1 MPVSISPGVSNYSS
15 ASNSSALGVSALIVF
30 SPASLFLAGEQG
42 AWYDPSDITTLFQ
55 DSAGSIPVT
64 SLGQPVGMMLDKS
77 KGLVLGPEKSS
88 DPEINN
94 PARWTFSASVVI
106 SGGKATFISS
116 SSGNSLRQPDVATP
130 GKWHYVE
137 VIVESISSGSIRYL
151 IATGQTV
158 ITLVVGINRFMQ
170 YYTPGNTAYGGVF
183 AVGTTNAA
191 ITRISVKEIPGNH
204 AFQETTTK
212 RPPYQ
217 QDSFG
222 RYYLAFDGVDD
233 ALVTKSID
241 FTATETMTVF
251 AGVRKLSNSA
261 TGMLLET
268 STESGVNAGTFQ
280 IRAPNGA
287 ATNYLLGVR
296 GALAEAT
303 VTISP
308 YSAPISTVLTLS
320 ANLLSSIFIQANGVK
335 TNISNGTGGGNYGN
349 YPLFIGQRNQSS
361 LAFNGNI
368 YSLIIRGVQSSS
380 TQIASTEKYVNS
392 KTGAY

>member
-137 VIVESISSGSIRYL
+137 VIVESISSGGLRYS
-151 IATGQTV
+151 IATGDPV
-158 ITLVVGINRFMQ
+158 ITL
-170 YYTPGNTAYGGVF
+170 
-183 AVGTTNAA
+183 
-191 ITRISVKEIPGNH
+191 
-204 AFQETTTK
+204 
-212 RPPYQ
+212 
-217 QDSFG
+217 
-222 RYYLAFDGVDD
+222 
-233 ALVTKSID
+233 
-241 FTATETMTVF
+241 VF